1 MSSPRS
7 IRNLAAQAG
16 ITPDDAL
23 ARLQA
28 AGLPQK
34 QVSQS
39 VARSDLLQ
47 AQVALGLAQPTAH
60 QPSAT
65 IGTLNPPPTPPISSI
80 APPARA
86 PVTVAPSVKESE
98 SGMKGPVGH
107 QYDLPLVGHPSND
120 IKHLS
125 ISMVR
130 AIYDQLEKDYQTS
143 EDPIDSGERDQ
154 GAILDAALTR
164 PHTSAGGRLKYPTVE
179 MAAAALMHAMVQDH
193 PFHDGNKRTA
203 IVSLLVFLDQNNFV
217 FTGEEDDLFNTVL
230 KIASHQIV
238 EEDNSSLR
246 DDKEMHTISLWIR
259 SKSRKLSKR
268 AENMQWMD
276 LRSTL
281 ISYGCDVDR
290 KRGNKITIRRGN
302 LVSYTGA
309 RNDGHEISGES
320 ISKIRKDLKLS
331 EEDGVDSEVFYYG
344 ASRISGFINK
354 YRKTLDDFAAY
365 DRTG

>member
-16 ITPDDAL
+16 ITPDEAL
-23 ARLQA
+23 ALLQA

-34 QVSQS
+34 LASQS
-39 VARSDLLQ
+39 VGRSDLPR
-47 AQVALGLAQPTAH
+47 ARVALGLAPLTARQPDAV
-60 QPSAT
+60 PST
-65 IGTLNPPPTPPISSI
+65 PNPSRAPLVSSS

-86 PVTVAPSVKESE
+86 PTTQEARVGT
-98 SGMKGPVGH
+98 KGPVGH

-120 IKHLS
+120 IKHLN

-130 AIYDQLEKDYQTS
+130 AIYEQLEKDYQTS
-143 EDPIDSGERDQ
+143 EDPIESGERDH
-154 GAILDAALTR
+154 GAILEAALTR
-164 PHTSAGGRLKYPTVE
+164 PHTAAGGQLKYPTVE

-203 IVSLLVFLDQNNFV
+203 IVALLVFLDQNNYV
-217 FTGEEDDLFNTVL
+217 FTGNEIDLFDTVL
-230 KIASHQIV
+230 KVASHKII
-238 EEDNSSLR
+238 EEETSSVR
-246 DDKEMHTISLWIR
+246 DDKEMNAISLWIR

-276 LRSTL
+276 LRSIL
-281 ISYGCDVDR
+281 ISYGCTVDR
-290 KRGNKITIRRGN
+290 KRGNRITIRRGSFIAN
-302 LVSYTGA
+302 TGA

-331 EEDGVDSEVFYYG
+331 EEDGIDSEVFYYG
-344 ASRISGFINK
+344 APRISGFINK
-354 YRKTLDDFAAY
+354 YRKALDDLAAY